1 MPFDLSTAR
10 PVGQKE
16 TMTGKEV
23 VSKAIENFPA
33 SFRNV
38 VSGAYEAVTSP
49 VQTAKTMFDI
59 GAGAF
64 AKRYSPILPDSVVK
78 AIGQDRIDVANQVAD
93 MYAKRYGGVEQ
104 AKRTIANDPAGFM
117 SDVSAVLTMGGVV
130 VPQLGKAASMVDP
143 LSLAAKTVGTVG
155 KAAAPVLGMTT
166 GAGSEAIKQAY
177 RAGREGGTTAEQFR
191 SNISGT
197 APMTDVLDMA
207 RQNLANMNAQK
218 QADYRSGMVNIKNDK
233 TVLDFG
239 GIDTALSNAQK
250 RTQFKGVVTKKQAA
264 KELSDVKTLID
275 DWKAR
280 DPAEFHTP
288 EGLDALKQ
296 QVGDVLESIPYEQ
309 KNARASV
316 KIVYDSIKSEINKQ
330 APTYAKVMK
339 EYSDTSE
346 LVREIEGALNLGQK
360 SRADTAIRK
369 LQSLMRKN
377 VNTNFGQRVEL
388 GKELSKYGEDI
399 FPALAGQSLAEI
411 TPLGLQRA
419 TSIPTALGAFS
430 VGGGASGFGIPLA
443 AASLLSSS
451 PRLMGEAAY
460 GTGLLGRAG
469 AAAEQVMPLAF
480 DPRTYNL
487 MYQAGRIKGQ

>member
-38 VSGAYEAVTSP
+38 VTGAYEAVTSP

-64 AKRYSPILPDSVVK
+64 ASRYSPILPESIIK
-78 AIGQDRIDVANQVAD
+78 AIGQDRMDVANQVAE
-93 MYAKRYGGVEQ
+93 MYAKRYGGIEQ

-117 SDVSAVLTMGGVV
+117 SDVSAALTLGGGV

-207 RQNLANMNAQK
+207 RQNLANMNAEK
-218 QADYRSGMVNIKNDK
+218 QAQYRSGMVNIKNDK
-233 TVLDFG
+233 TILDFS
-239 GIDTALSNAQK
+239 GIDQAVANAQG
-250 RTQFKGVVTKKQAA
+250 RTQFKGVTTKKQAA
-264 KELSDVKTLID
+264 KELDDVRKLID
-275 DWKAR
+275 DWKAL
-280 DPAEFHTP
+280 DPAEYHTP

-309 KNARASV
+309 KNARGSV
-316 KIVYDSIKSEINKQ
+316 KVVYDSIKSEINKQ

-339 EYSDTSE
+339 EYSTTSE
-346 LVREIEGALNLGQK
+346 LVREIEGALSLGQQA
-360 SRADTAIRK
+360 RAETALRK
-369 LQSLMRKN
+369 LQSIMRKN
-377 VNTNFGQRVEL
+377 VNTNFGQRVQL

-399 FPALAGQSLAEI
+399 FPALAGQSLSEL
-411 TPLGLQRA
+411 TPMGLQRA
-419 TSIPTALGAFS
+419 TSLGTAAGAFS
-430 VGGGASGFGIPLA
+430 AGGLPLA
-443 AASLLSSS
+443 TASLLSSS

-460 GTGLLGRAG
+460 GAGLLGRG
-469 AAAEQVMPLAF
+469 LGAAEQVIPQAF
-480 DPRTYNL
+480 DPRMYNL
-487 MYQAGRIKGQ
+487 MYQTGRIKGQ

>member
-38 VSGAYEAVTSP
+38 VTGAYEAVTSP

-78 AIGQDRIDVANQVAD
+78 AIGEDRVDVANQVAE
-93 MYAKRYGGVEQ
+93 MYAKRYGGIEQ

-117 SDVSAVLTMGGVV
+117 SDVSAVLTMGGGV

-191 SNISGT
+191 SNITGT

-207 RQNLANMNAQK
+207 RQNLANMNAAK
-218 QADYRSGMVNIKNDK
+218 QNEYRSGMVNIKKDK
-233 TVLDFG
+233 TVLDFT
-239 GIDTALSNAQK
+239 GIDSALKQAQNK
-250 RTQFKGVVTKKQAA
+250 TSYKGKIVNERAA
-264 KELSDVKTLID
+264 KELGDVQSIVD
-275 DWKAR
+275 DWKAQT
-280 DPAEFHTP
+280 PAEYHTP
-288 EGLDALKQ
+288 EGLDALNQ
-296 QVGDVLESIPYEQ
+296 RIGDVLEGIPYEQ
-309 KNARASV
+309 KQARAAV
-316 KIVYDSIKSEINKQ
+316 KGV
-330 APTYAKVMK
+330 
-339 EYSDTSE
+339 
-346 LVREIEGALNLGQK
+346 
-360 SRADTAIRK
+360 
-369 LQSLMRKN
+369 
-377 VNTNFGQRVEL
+377 
-388 GKELSKYGEDI
+388 
-399 FPALAGQSLAEI
+399 
-411 TPLGLQRA
+411 
-419 TSIPTALGAFS
+419 
-430 VGGGASGFGIPLA
+430 
-443 AASLLSSS
+443 
-451 PRLMGEAAY
+451 
-460 GTGLLGRAG
+460 
-469 AAAEQVMPLAF
+469 
-480 DPRTYNL
+480 
-487 MYQAGRIKGQ
+487 

>member
-23 VSKAIENFPA
+23 ASKAIENFPA

-38 VSGAYEAVTSP
+38 VTGAYEAVTSP

-64 AKRYSPILPDSVVK
+64 ASRYSPILPESVVK

-117 SDVSAVLTMGGVV
+117 SDVSAVLTMGGGV

-143 LSLAAKTVGTVG
+143 LSLAAKGVGTVG

-177 RAGREGGTTAEQFR
+177 RAGREGGATAEQFR
-191 SNISGT
+191 SNITGT

-207 RQNLANMNAQK
+207 RQNLVNMNQAK
-218 QADYRSGMVNIKNDK
+218 QAEYRSGMTNIKNDK
-233 TVLDFG
+233 TVLDFA
-239 GIDTALSNAQK
+239 GIDSALQQAQNK
-250 RTQFKGVVTKKQAA
+250 TSYKGKIVNERAA
-264 KELSDVKTLID
+264 KELSDVQSIVD
-275 DWKAR
+275 DWKAQT
-280 DPAEFHTP
+280 PAEYHTP

-296 QVGDVLESIPYEQ
+296 RIGDVLEGIPYEQ
-309 KNARASV
+309 KQARAAV
-316 KIVYDSIKSEINKQ
+316 KGVYDSIKAEITKQ
-330 APTYAKVMK
+330 APAYAKVMRD
-339 EYSDTSE
+339 YSEASE
-346 LVREIEGALNLGQK
+346 LIREIERSLSLGQK
-360 SRADTAIRK
+360 STADTALRK
-369 LQSLMRKN
+369 LQSIMRKN
-377 VNTNFGQRVEL
+377 VNTNFGQRVTL
-388 GKELSKYGEDI
+388 GRELSASGQDI
-399 FPALAGQSLAEI
+399 FPALAGQALSEL
-411 TPLGLQRA
+411 TPMGIQRA
-419 TSIPTALGAFS
+419 TTPAAAYGAFS
-430 VGGGASGFGIPLA
+430 AGGVPLA

-460 GTGLLGRAG
+460 GAGLLGRAG